1 MNTESFL
8 WEKKDKII
16 PAIKIRLYSC
26 SDEWT
31 QTFFSCSEYRRIQ
44 KSKKNEITYFLRK
57 YSKKS
62 NKKDEDN
69 ESLNCQNTKELPSMQ
84 ESKIP
89 TSQIERLYHFGSL
102 FVGLGIG
109 TLQEGFQRLYNKSEN
124 TSLIMNKSNINRLVT
139 KLSKMRGA
147 ALKVGQIISFQE
159 MLPTALHEILIKLQ
173 DHANCI
179 PMNQMEEIME
189 KEFTKDWRNLFS
201 KFNETPIA
209 AASIG
214 QVHSAVLKSSYLPV
228 AVKIQYPGIKESIDS
243 DLKNLEILLIASGF
257 FPKGL
262 FLDKIIDSAR
272 KELIWECDYIREAK
286 CMKHF
291 KELFKNDETFLIP
304 EVISEITSKDVLTMG
319 YLPGKSLA
327 KVDNVDQ
334 KTRNWLGT
342 SLFKLCLREII
353 EFKYMQTD
361 PNWSN
366 FLFDENS
373 RKEFLILII
382 EQFINDYISILI
394 AAAER
399 NKDACYNISLKLG
412 YLTGEES
419 QAMLNA
425 HIDSI
430 LTLAEPFCY
439 NAPDIYDFSKQT
451 ITERIRKTIPLMI
464 QQRLTPP
471 PQETYSLHRKL
482 SGQFLLCRKLGAQI
496 ECKKIFREILKE
508 NGYI

>member
-1 MNTESFL
+1 MRTSSLLNQYFYIHRTNRNIFIVFKRFYIFYSNRDVIIGRKNKEIKACL
-8 WEKKDKII
+8 THKLKK
-16 PAIKIRLYSC
+16 
-26 SDEWT
+26 
-31 QTFFSCSEYRRIQ
+31 IQ
-44 KSKKNEITYFLRK
+44 ITCFLRK

-62 NKKDEDN
+62 NKKNENN
-69 ESLNCQNTKELPSMQ
+69 ESLNYESTKELPSMQ
-84 ESKIP
+84 ESTVP

-109 TLQEGFQRLYNKSEN
+109 ALQESFQRLSSKREN
-124 TSLIMNKSNINRLVT
+124 TSLIMNKSNINRLVA

-159 MLPTALHEILIKLQ
+159 MLPTTLHEILVKLQ
-173 DHANCI
+173 NHANCM
-179 PMNQMEEIME
+179 PMNQMEEIMT

-243 DLKNLEILLIASGF
+243 DLSNLEILLIASGF

-262 FLDKIIDSAR
+262 FLDKIIDFAR
-272 KELIWECDYIREAK
+272 KELILECDYEREAN

-291 KELFKNDETFLIP
+291 QELFKNDETFLIP
-304 EVISEITSKDVLTMG
+304 KVIPEITSKHVLTME
-319 YLPGKSLA
+319 YLSGKSLA
-327 KVDNVDQ
+327 KVNEVDQ

-373 RKEFLILII
+373 RKEFLI
-382 EQFINDYISILI
+382 
-394 AAAER
+394 
-399 NKDACYNISLKLG
+399 YNYWK
-412 YLTGEES
+412 
-419 QAMLNA
+419 
-425 HIDSI
+425 H
-430 LTLAEPFCY
+430 F
-439 NAPDIYDFSKQT
+439 
-451 ITERIRKTIPLMI
+451 
-464 QQRLTPP
+464 
-471 PQETYSLHRKL
+471 
-482 SGQFLLCRKLGAQI
+482 
-496 ECKKIFREILKE
+496 
-508 NGYI
+508 